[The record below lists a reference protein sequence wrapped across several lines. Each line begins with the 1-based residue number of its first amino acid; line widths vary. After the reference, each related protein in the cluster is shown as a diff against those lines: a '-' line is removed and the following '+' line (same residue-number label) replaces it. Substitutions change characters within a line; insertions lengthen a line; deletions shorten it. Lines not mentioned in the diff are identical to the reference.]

1 MTEEWT
7 FVSHNKG
14 SKQRNRRRRNAPH
27 NGSCGGGNK
36 SGLYRAKMMAD
47 AVSSSP
53 DDDNNGMKRFFDN
66 QIEKPQQMQQQY
78 PTEADKMRDR
88 NRIKDAILTTVDALE
103 KRAQQS
109 SSFASRLLAALR
121 DVTAASYDDEGN
133 KDNGEGDDSK
143 QQCSILDLREIVA
156 YGIGNFA
163 PTTAS
168 TSTANTTSLFSA
180 PLLQLACLLFLRRQS
195 YCSISNAASEEED
208 KTSPATSAI
217 TIETVFKT
225 EQTQVPIYYYEPC
238 ILPIETELLEDVFHV
253 CVLKNNEFGKL
264 HVHSMRRE
272 QDDVGRDDVSNPSTT
287 ATRNKQGRPQQ
298 QQQQQPQSKTL
309 FYMPHCPMR
318 LYCNVLW
325 SHWDQLDTTIIFG
338 NSFHSYDE
346 RILSSERRK
355 DRTNGMFQILNYTN
369 EIPVLVSKEDVDNF
383 VGDDVLIYLEN
394 AFNDCNVISFTVG
407 KDGNRIVVDCPDEY
421 FASQDP
427 DNKELL

>member
-14 SKQRNRRRRNAPH
+14 SKQRNMRRRNVAH
-27 NGSCGGGNK
+27 NESGSGNK

-47 AVSSSP
+47 AASSSP
-53 DDDNNGMKRFFDN
+53 DDGDDGMKRFFDN
-66 QIEKPQQMQQQY
+66 QIDKPQQSQQQY

-103 KRAQQS
+103 KRAQHQS
-109 SSFASRLLAALR
+109 SSFSSRLLAALR
-121 DVTAASYDDEGN
+121 DVTGY
-133 KDNGEGDDSK
+133 KDNKEGEDSK

-163 PTTAS
+163 PTTTS
-168 TSTANTTSLFSA
+168 TSTANTTSTSLFSA

-195 YCSISNAASEEED
+195 CCSISKSASEEAD
-208 KTSPATSAI
+208 KTSSPKSSI
-217 TIETVFKT
+217 DNESVFKK

-272 QDDVGRDDVSNPSTT
+272 QERDDVGHRDVTYRDPSAT
-287 ATRNKQGRPQQ
+287 ATRTKQQ
-298 QQQQQPQSKTL
+298 QHPQSKTL

-355 DRTNGMFQILNYTN
+355 DRTNGMFQILNCTN
-369 EIPVLVSKEDVDNF
+369 EIPVIVSKEDVDNF
-383 VGDDVLIYLEN
+383 VGDGALIHLEN

-407 KDGNRIVVDCPDEY
+407 KDGNRIVVDRPDEY

-427 DNKELL
+427 NNKELL

>member
-14 SKQRNRRRRNAPH
+14 SKQRNMRRRNAPH
-27 NGSCGGGNK
+27 NGSGSGNK

-47 AVSSSP
+47 FASSSP
-53 DDDNNGMKRFFDN
+53 DDGDDGMERFFDN
-66 QIEKPQQMQQQY
+66 QIEKPQQSQQQY

-88 NRIKDAILTTVDALE
+88 NRIKDAILITIDALE

-109 SSFASRLLAALR
+109 SSFSSRLLAALR
-121 DVTAASYDDEGN
+121 DVTCN
-133 KDNGEGDDSK
+133 KDNKEGEDSK
-143 QQCSILDLREIVA
+143 QQCSILGLREIVA

-163 PTTAS
+163 PTT
-168 TSTANTTSLFSA
+168 TSTATANTTSTSLFSA
-180 PLLQLACLLFLRRQS
+180 PLLQLACLLFLRRHS
-195 YCSISNAASEEED
+195 CCSISKTASEEED
-208 KTSPATSAI
+208 KTSPATSI
-217 TIETVFKT
+217 DNESVFKK
-225 EQTQVPIYYYEPC
+225 EQSQVPIYYYEPC

-272 QDDVGRDDVSNPSTT
+272 QEQDGVGRDDVTYLDPSAT
-287 ATRNKQGRPQQ
+287 ATRTKQAGRQQ
-298 QQQQQPQSKTL
+298 CPQSKTL

-355 DRTNGMFQILNYTN
+355 DRTNGMFQILNCTN
-369 EIPVLVSKEDVDNF
+369 EIPVIVSKEDVDNF
-383 VGDDVLIYLEN
+383 VGDGALIHLEN
-394 AFNDCNVISFTVG
+394 AFNDCNVISFTVDN
-407 KDGNRIVVDCPDEY
+407 DGNSIAVDRPDEY
-421 FASQDP
+421 FTSQDP